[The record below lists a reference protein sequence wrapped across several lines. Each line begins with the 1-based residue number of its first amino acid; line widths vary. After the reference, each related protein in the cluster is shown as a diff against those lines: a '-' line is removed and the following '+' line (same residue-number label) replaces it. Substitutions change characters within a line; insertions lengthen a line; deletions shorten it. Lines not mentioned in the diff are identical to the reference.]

1 MALNL
6 PTSCPIFAPLLNLS
20 PTDNAAQNR
29 PPTEV
34 RFARWNNANAE
45 IFNQRRRAQQEI
57 GDDIRRERR
66 FESAI
71 SFKIANDVTCA
82 KEFWQWDGSTKW
94 FCDP

>member
-6 PTSCPIFAPLLNLS
+6 PTSCPIFAPLLNPS
-20 PTDNAAQNR
+20 PTHNAAQNR

-57 GDDIRRERR
+57 EDDIRRERR
-66 FESAI
+66 FESATR
-71 SFKIANDVTCA
+71 IATLSDTA
-82 KEFWQWDGSTKW
+82 AAESQR
-94 FCDP
+94 

>member
-6 PTSCPIFAPLLNLS
+6 PTSCPIFTPLLNPS
-20 PTDNAAQNR
+20 PTHNAAQNR

-57 GDDIRRERR
+57 EDDIRRERR

-71 SFKIANDVTCA
+71 RIATLSDTA
-82 KEFWQWDGSTKW
+82 AAESQR
-94 FCDP
+94 